1 MVYQGKNEELK
12 KGKLILF
19 NDEEVHMKMIS
30 NRYNTFSPSDMK
42 KRKLQ

>member
-19 NDEEVHMKMIS
+19 NDEEVRMKIIS
-30 NRYNTFSPSDMK
+30 NRYSAFSPSDMK
-42 KRKLQ
+42 KRKLE